1 MRIALLP
8 LLASAVLVGEAR
20 APAASQVPPPVL
32 AKAIYVVHPDPR
44 LCPSPRCGGYWIGLA
59 NHARTRCADGLF
71 RPRCYVA
78 VALDSGSRQ
87 PRGVPA
93 ESLVEATLGL
103 QSFGDLGELGALFV
117 TDAWTPVVRAKVA
130 GMFVRLRDTG
140 IRCVRAPC
148 NSIRLGRLNIG
159 AHTVLVSSL
168 DLGPVRTGPTRKR
181 AEAALATPEGL
192 LAAGRTLSLAGGG
205 HLFRADEIYL
215 KP

>member
-1 MRIALLP
+1 MRIALLTV
-8 LLASAVLVGEAR
+8 LVSAVLVGEAR
-20 APAASQVPPPVL
+20 APAASRVPAPVL
-32 AKAIYVVHPDPR
+32 ATAIYVVPPDPR
-44 LCPSPRCGGYWIGLA
+44 LCPSPLCGGYWIGLA
-59 NHARTRCADGLF
+59 NHARTRCADGLL

-78 VALDSGSRQ
+78 VALDAGSRQ
-87 PRGVPA
+87 PRSVPA
-93 ESLVEATLGL
+93 ESLVKATLGL

-117 TDAWTPVVRAKVA
+117 TDVWAPVARAKVA
-130 GMFVRLRDTG
+130 GTFVRLRDTG

-159 AHTVLVSSL
+159 AHTMLVSSL

-205 HLFRADEIYL
+205 RLFRADEVYL